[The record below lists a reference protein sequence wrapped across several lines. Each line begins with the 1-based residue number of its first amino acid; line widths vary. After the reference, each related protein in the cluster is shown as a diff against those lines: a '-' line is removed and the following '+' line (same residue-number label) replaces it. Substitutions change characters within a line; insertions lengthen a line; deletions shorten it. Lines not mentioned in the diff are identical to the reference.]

1 MSKRTVALIT
11 AAATFGVLHGMLGFA
26 KDFVWAFAID
36 DDDSPL
42 YPNGYP
48 LT

>member
-1 MSKRTVALIT
+1 MSRRTIALII
-11 AAATFGVLHGMLGFA
+11 AAVLVGYAHGLLGFA

-42 YPNGYP
+42 YPAGYP
-48 LT
+48 IP